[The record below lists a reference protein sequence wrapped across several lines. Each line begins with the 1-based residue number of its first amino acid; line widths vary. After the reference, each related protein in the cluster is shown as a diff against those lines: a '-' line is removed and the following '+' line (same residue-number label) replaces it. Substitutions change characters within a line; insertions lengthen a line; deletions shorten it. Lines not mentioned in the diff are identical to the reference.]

1 MAACEWLQSEAMRWL
16 CAIALLLPARG
27 LAQRAE
33 IPEFVHGDE
42 CLFCHRAGIGS
53 TWQKNRHGVT
63 LRERADAPDLVERL
77 KPPPELTHFL
87 GSRNHV
93 RFLKKDGYNNFDIM
107 EPGGHWDKTKFGE
120 RCAGCHTT
128 AVDSKTRQFAYI
140 GLDCYT
146 CHAVVD
152 LNHSADTSLIWL
164 SKKRR
169 GDLHEITATCAQCH
183 LRGVAKSR
191 STGLPY
197 PNNFVVGD
205 DLFRDYEVDFSKL
218 DALNPGDRHVV
229 QRGRRAQGRLRRD
242 LPELPPHPRL
252 VNSKAPFRADRRSL
266 PRLPQRARAEEGCQA
281 LHCPQRAVRILGGIS
296 PQGLMQVDLLWRKD
310 GARTTR

>member
-33 IPEFVHGDE
+33 VPEFVHGDE

-63 LRERADAPDLVERL
+63 LRERADAPDLIERL
-77 KPPPELTHFL
+77 KPPPEVTHFL

-146 CHAVVD
+146 CHGVVD

-218 DALNPGDRHVV
+218 DALNPGDRHVFRNV
-229 QRGRRAQGRLRRD
+229 LEVLKNGSGVTCLSCHRIHDSSTQKHRFVLTGAACLDCHNAQGPKKD
-242 LPELPPHPRL
+242 VKPYTVH
-252 VNSKAPFRADRRSL
+252 S
-266 PRLPQRARAEEGCQA
+266 A
-281 LHCPQRAVRILGGIS
+281 LCEY
-296 PQGLMQVDLLWRKD
+296 
-310 GARTTR
+310 